1 MDRSDGA
8 LLHAPPRLKRAQ
20 VVAGDVSIRRRV
32 GKPLPFPDRD
42 AEVLADLEAWRESGG
57 EREAHVL
64 LPGAR
69 VAVLAVV
76 LLPRA
81 LDGGDGE
88 AGRVGGGGHELDEL
102 VGGEA
107 EEGGVGLDDRLREV
121 VGEAEIPA
129 EEADVFEAEAV
140 VRGREEEELAD
151 ADDGGGQRG
160 GDGVGLE
167 AERRGGA
174 RGEAGV
180 EDAVDGVEEEVER
193 VRVAQ
198 EETAGVEGREAE
210 LAPRRE
216 KGTDMAPPPPPA
228 SAVGVAA

>member
-1 MDRSDGA
+1 M
-8 LLHAPPRLKRAQ
+8 
-20 VVAGDVSIRRRV
+20 
-32 GKPLPFPDRD
+32 
-42 AEVLADLEAWRESGG
+42 
-57 EREAHVL
+57 
-64 LPGAR
+64 
-69 VAVLAVV
+69 LAVV